1 MRALFADTFYWIAL
15 ADAADSAH
23 RRALELT
30 STWRDVLVVTTDEVP
45 AEHLTFFATAHEN
58 MRRKA
63 LINARRILQ
72 NPGVR
77 VISQTHASLL
87 SGMEL
92 YEARPDKRYSLTDC
106 VSMQTMRRE
115 GLTEA
120 LTNDRHFE
128 QEGFR
133 MRSTLPDRLLHR
145 RVNGKL
151 PVPPILGNS
160 IQKCVPGFP
169 N

>member
-1 MRALFADTFYWIAL
+1 MTALFADTFYWIAL
-15 ADAADSAH
+15 ADADDSAH
-23 RRALELT
+23 RRALQIT
-30 STWRDVLVVTTDEVP
+30 SAVPTVTTDEVV
-45 AEHLTFFATAHEN
+45 AEYLTFFATAHEN

-77 VISQTHASLL
+77 VIPQTRATLL

-92 YEARPDKRYSLTDC
+92 YEARPDKGYSLTDC

-115 GLTEA
+115 RLTEA

-133 MRSTLPDRLLHR
+133 A
-145 RVNGKL
+145 
-151 PVPPILGNS
+151 PVS
-160 IQKCVPGFP
+160 
-169 N
+169 